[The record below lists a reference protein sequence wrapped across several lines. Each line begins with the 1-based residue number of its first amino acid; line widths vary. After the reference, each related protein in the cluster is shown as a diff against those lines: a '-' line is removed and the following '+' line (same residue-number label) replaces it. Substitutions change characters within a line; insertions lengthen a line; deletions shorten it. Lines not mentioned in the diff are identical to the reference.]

1 MMVLDD
7 LADDLSVIHG
17 HDVDF
22 LFLKKFFDDHSNDG
36 LAFWVVD
43 SLFCLLMMNDAVDL
57 LVLVD
62 VELYAVDESAEG
74 VHDVGDA
81 VCLAIDLLWLGNVD
95 DNTDDVLV
103 DPN

>member
-1 MMVLDD
+1 
-7 LADDLSVIHG
+7 
-17 HDVDF
+17 
-22 LFLKKFFDDHSNDG
+22 
-36 LAFWVVD
+36 
-43 SLFCLLMMNDAVDL
+43 MNNAVDL

-81 VCLAIDLLWLGNVD
+81 VCFAIDLLWLGNVD

>member
-1 MMVLDD
+1 MM
-7 LADDLSVIHG
+7 I
-17 HDVDF
+17 
-22 LFLKKFFDDHSNDG
+22 
-36 LAFWVVD
+36 
-43 SLFCLLMMNDAVDL
+43 DAVDL

-62 VELYAVDESAEG
+62 IELYAVDEFDEG

-81 VCLAIDLLWLGNVD
+81 VCFAMDLLWLGNVD